1 MPSSSTVGVGEPG
14 HYNCAMHRAAMAWIT
29 GTVISALER
38 GDAID
43 PKSLTFLLRR
53 YGETGAP
60 ELRAALEPA
69 LAHALEHHAGEAAGD
84 AHARW
89 LTLFAE
95 ALTLSEDDRLHAA
108 ATDLIA
114 ALRGRWG
121 QPGDVGHQA
130 SGVEACLVACHVVDP
145 QTLVPAAIDELE
157 RIVGAAYRV
166 GLGLGRFDAGDARGW
181 IPDHVRTASALLTA
195 YEITGRLP
203 YSMLA
208 EELVQFV
215 RRTKWGE
222 AAGRFEEPELD
233 DRALFVVNCDA
244 ARVLSRLAHLHGRD
258 DYRAG
263 AVCGTCTPDR
273 RIDRATR
280 DDLRA
285 VFAAD
290 LSCPA
295 LASAAS
301 TFRVIR
307 AYAIRQTETDYRS
320 LRVLD
325 DMFG

>member
-1 MPSSSTVGVGEPG
+1 MSTIYQRGNLWWYKERLPG
-14 HYNCAMHRAAMAWIT
+14 QR
-29 GTVISALER
+29 ER
-38 GDAID
+38 GADG
-43 PKSLTFLLRR
+43 KRVGRR
-53 YGETGAP
+53 P
-60 ELRAALEPA
+60 VPVDSRA
-69 LAHALEHHAGEAAGD
+69 GN
-84 AHARW
+84 
-89 LTLFAE
+89 
-95 ALTLSEDDRLHAA
+95 
-108 ATDLIA
+108 
-114 ALRGRWG
+114 
-121 QPGDVGHQA
+121 VGHQA

-166 GLGLGRFDAGDARGW
+166 GLGLGRFNAGEARGW

-263 AVCGTCTPDR
+263 AVMAAGAAYDEDAGRILTACGDTYQVYGT
-273 RIDRATR
+273 AT
-280 DDLRA
+280 
-285 VFAAD
+285 
-290 LSCPA
+290 
-295 LASAAS
+295 SAAFGLALMEWL
-301 TFRVIR
+301 T
-307 AYAIRQTETDYRS
+307 
-320 LRVLD
+320 LR
-325 DMFG
+325 